1 MRPESGSDALA
12 GEEAGTEMK
21 KTAMLFMMIGSV
33 CAFLSVAA
41 GAFGAHAL
49 KSLLDPAR
57 LAVFETAAKYQMYHA
72 LALVVVGWQ
81 MHQISDGRLLRAGW
95 LFCLGILLFSGSLY
109 IVGML
114 GVRWAGAITPVGG
127 LAFLGGWGLL
137 AWAAWRRFKEV

>member
-1 MRPESGSDALA
+1 
-12 GEEAGTEMK
+12 MK

-33 CAFLSVAA
+33 CACLSVAA

-49 KSLLDPAR
+49 KSMLDPAR

-81 MHQISDGRLLRAGW
+81 MHQMSDGRLLRAGW

-109 IVGML
+109 IVAML

-127 LAFLGGWGLL
+127 LAFLSGWGLL
-137 AWAAWRRFKEV
+137 ALAAWRRFKEA